1 MSTQPPNFTFPDDD
15 LALDLINL
23 YFANIN
29 LYLPL
34 LHRPTFEKSVA
45 KGLHHT
51 DERFACTYLLVCA
64 IGARYSDDPRVLL
77 DGVESLH
84 SCGWKWFSQVQMVKK
99 SLLAAPTLYDLQFYC
114 VRHLFFFP
122 LRDSCGRDGI
132 YSFPLIFCKDHL
144 HHNRVGQWWELEYV
158 WPRMLERI
166 GGRSINLLR
175 QQRMSS
181 GNGASGMS
189 SLAHLFPTLNKARRV
204 LVCMD
209 RMISAAMGRPCA
221 IHDDEYA
228 WFLYIFTSY
237 QNLPSL

>member
-1 MSTQPPNFTFPDDD
+1 MTCNF
-15 LALDLINL
+15 I
-23 YFANIN
+23 
-29 LYLPL
+29 
-34 LHRPTFEKSVA
+34 
-45 KGLHHT
+45 
-51 DERFACTYLLVCA
+51 ACVTY
-64 IGARYSDDPRVLL
+64 
-77 DGVESLH
+77 
-84 SCGWKWFSQVQMVKK
+84 
-99 SLLAAPTLYDLQFYC
+99 
-114 VRHLFFFP
+114 FFFP

-221 IHDDEYA
+221 IHDDEYV
-228 WFLYIFTSY
+228 WFLYTFHL
-237 QNLPSL
+237 LPKSTFALALILIYLSTAMMSTGIIQIPNNDSSNPRIDHL